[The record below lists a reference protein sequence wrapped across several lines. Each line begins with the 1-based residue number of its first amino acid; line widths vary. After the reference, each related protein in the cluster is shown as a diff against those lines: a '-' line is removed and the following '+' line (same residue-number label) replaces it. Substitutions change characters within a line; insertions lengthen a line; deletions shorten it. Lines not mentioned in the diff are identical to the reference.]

1 MFTFS
6 PSLFLGSLPIVVQG
20 MLGIFI
26 VTTAIIISVMLL
38 NLFGMIFGKKG
49 KK

>member
-1 MFTFS
+1 MFNFT
-6 PSLFLGSLPIVVQG
+6 PMLFLNALPIVVQG

-38 NLFGMIFGKKG
+38 NLFTMIFTKK
-49 KK
+49 K

>member
-1 MFTFS
+1 MFSFS
-6 PSLFLGSLPIVVQG
+6 PSLFLASLPIVAQG

-38 NLFGMIFGKKG
+38 NLFTMLFSKK
-49 KK
+49 K